1 MEVLFCS
8 TTFFFDPLLA
18 LGDAAMRCASWG
30 FFSLVTSFYG
40 NDHIAQPALPTAE
53 ERAEMRALDAKL
65 DALAAK
71 LKG

>member
-30 FFSLVTSFYG
+30 VFSLVTSFYG
-40 NDHIAQPALPTAE
+40 ND
-53 ERAEMRALDAKL
+53 RAKCPDKPVIIRWRF
-65 DALAAK
+65 
-71 LKG
+71 